1 MANFLATILE
11 SQQQVVFTLAFMV
24 TIASTKTSKK
34 GLEKLMGNF
43 QSLKLNSSM
52 ETTTTL
58 NVKKCCKIEHYTLSY
73 AGVVIL
79 QYAVISIVEFNKRN
93 FKIWKVVRKKSSP
106 EKIIE
111 DLTLREL
118 NCITLKCVAPP
129 TVSV

>member
-1 MANFLATILE
+1 MANILATILE

-93 FKIWKVVRKKSSP
+93 FKNMEGYKKLIQTR
-106 EKIIE
+106 KIIGE
-111 DLTLREL
+111 LTLWEHATTC
-118 NCITLKCVAPP
+118 N
-129 TVSV
+129 VSV